1 MSAGIC
7 IMNKNAI
14 AMAADSAVTIGQHAA
29 IHNSANK
36 LFALSKYEPIGAII
50 YANAEFMRIPME
62 IIIKEYKRTLGK
74 KCFDTLNEYVQDFV
88 MYLEQNVELYHFDS
102 NEEHYVNQV
111 FINLLNGLALG
122 YERRIS
128 DKVDIVQREL
138 TQEELEEVA
147 LSAYNETIEFI
158 DAQKELSTP
167 TFSKYVEEKYA
178 GNIAGYIS
186 AKFKWLSEEQAKTLE
201 ASIYSV
207 YDRQFLRG
215 IYVGMAIA
223 GYGRKDIFPHM
234 YHIHLGGM
242 INGSTRYVIKEDA
255 FISEKRPATI
265 SPFAQTDVMQTFLFG
280 INDSVIQDMANEIP
294 RQIDKKIQSLNDSL
308 FSEGNKGL
316 VQKEISGTTP
326 NIIQQIAQKANEK
339 YMQPILQ
346 SVATLPIEE
355 LALLA
360 ESMINITSIRRKV
373 ALDDN
378 IGTVGGPIDVAII
391 SKGDG
396 LVWMKRKHYFD
407 IAHNLQYAFTRYAE
421 TQEPHRREDYEEDKK

>member
-1 MSAGIC
+1 MI
-7 IMNKNAI
+7 
-14 AMAADSAVTIGQHAA
+14 
-29 IHNSANK
+29 
-36 LFALSKYEPIGAII
+36 L
-50 YANAEFMRIPME
+50 
-62 IIIKEYKRTLGK
+62 
-74 KCFDTLNEYVQDFV
+74 
-88 MYLEQNVELYHFDS
+88 YL
-102 NEEHYVNQV
+102 V
-111 FINLLNGLALG
+111 F
-122 YERRIS
+122 
-128 DKVDIVQREL
+128 QL
-138 TQEELEEVA
+138 T
-147 LSAYNETIEFI
+147 
-158 DAQKELSTP
+158 P
-167 TFSKYVEEKYA
+167 
-178 GNIAGYIS
+178 G
-186 AKFKWLSEEQAKTLE
+186 
-201 ASIYSV
+201 
-207 YDRQFLRG
+207 
-215 IYVGMAIA
+215 
-223 GYGRKDIFPHM
+223 
-234 YHIHLGGM
+234 
-242 INGSTRYVIKEDA
+242 
-255 FISEKRPATI
+255 
-265 SPFAQTDVMQTFLFG
+265 
-280 INDSVIQDMANEIP
+280 VIQDMANEIP

-421 TQEPHRREDYEEDKK
+421 TQEPYRREDYEEDEK